1 MRGLEMVRRR
11 PIGPEQRLKW
21 LLGATDGDVPRYGQ
35 VAAMRCMRSNGGRTG
50 ELIETTTPIVGQ
62 HLDHAQR
69 LQKKL
74 TKTA

>member
-1 MRGLEMVRRR
+1 
-11 PIGPEQRLKW
+11 
-21 LLGATDGDVPRYGQ
+21 
-35 VAAMRCMRSNGGRTG
+35 MRSNGGRTG

-69 LQKKL
+69 LQKTL